1 MNSQEDFSYQA
12 FNHYRK
18 RLSLEDKRKQYA
30 LVDLQEF
37 DRVQSVIVNYLN
49 DVDLDFKVFK
59 KEHPNVRYALVRRR
73 FEKSCTGTVCDLGYE
88 FITGFDSYEDVLNG
102 YEIVKGFSKGSRSKW
117 PYWFAH
123 WCAFQLTAIT
133 LHCWKLKY
141 LLHDIE
147 KPFLLS
153 FSKDYSWVQSWHR
166 KHNRHHTEWA
176 LWHDLRWDKIDWEAA
191 IIDWECSALT
201 KSEAQMNA
209 RETLDWLVGHGKW
222 QEYKDQILEHAL
234 PVLKRLG
241 L

>member
-1 MNSQEDFSYQA
+1 M
-12 FNHYRK
+12 RK
-18 RLSLEDKRKQYA
+18 CKK
-30 LVDLQEF
+30 LVDLSARRRNYIAADFKNPKTEDWLQF
-37 DRVQSVIVNYLN
+37 QSLKDIGWWPAGEMIPG
-49 DVDLDFKVFK
+49 DKSLDF
-59 KEHPNVRYALVRRR
+59 
-73 FEKSCTGTVCDLGYE
+73 
-88 FITGFDSYEDVLNG
+88 DVLVWPEVTKEEQEAG
-102 YEIVKGFSKGSRSKW
+102 IGLKWDLFEFLTYRDFHQKYTAIKGFNKDSRSKW
-117 PYWFAH
+117 DYWFAH
-123 WCAFQLTAIT
+123 WCAFQLTAVT

-147 KPFLLS
+147 KPFLLT

-176 LWHDLRWDKIDWEAA
+176 LCHDLCWDKIDWEAA